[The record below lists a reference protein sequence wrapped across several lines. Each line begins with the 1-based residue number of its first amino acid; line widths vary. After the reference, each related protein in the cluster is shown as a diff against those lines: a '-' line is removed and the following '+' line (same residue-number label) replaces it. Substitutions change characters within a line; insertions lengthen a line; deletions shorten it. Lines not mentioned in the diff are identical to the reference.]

1 MRGFSWWWGGGLVRE
16 SIIVVVYIIQSCCF
30 LVTISL
36 SYLLVNV
43 FVDIAVSHYFPER
56 IKLLVIVSR

>member
-1 MRGFSWWWGGGLVRE
+1 MRGFLWLWGGGLVRE

-43 FVDIAVSHYFPER
+43 FVDIAVSRCLPER